1 MVTTNQTQRISWIAA
16 AEDDLVKQVE
26 AFLLDR
32 RIRGLAPGTL
42 RFYRQKLVLFQ
53 TYCHQHGVGM
63 VSKLSP
69 TLIRQYLLWL
79 SETGHN
85 SGGVHGCYRA
95 LRAFL
100 NWWEEEY
107 EPENWRN
114 PIRKVKGPKVSAEP
128 LPPADWDAVKAM
140 ADTCK
145 GGATAARDRALL
157 LFLVDTGCRA
167 GEALS
172 IDLDDYDPIVGAV
185 TVRKG
190 KGGKGRTV
198 YVGRQTRRAM
208 RKYLRQRQNIGP
220 LWQTVHG
227 GRLSYDGLRAV
238 ITRRAKQADVEPP
251 SLHSFRRLFA
261 LACLRNGMDLRRL
274 QELMGHST
282 LNLLQRYT
290 RLTDADVKAAHHK
303 ASPVDRGW

>member
-1 MVTTNQTQRISWIAA
+1 MVTADQTQRTYWIAA
-16 AEDDLVKQVE
+16 AEDDLNLQVDG
-26 AFLLDR
+26 FLLDR
-32 RIRGLAPGTL
+32 RIRGLASGTL
-42 RFYRQKLVLFQ
+42 RFYRQKLALLLTFCDDQ
-53 TYCHQHGVGM
+53 DVGM
-63 VSKLSP
+63 VSQISP
-69 TLIRQYLLWL
+69 TLIRQFLLWL

-85 SGGVHGCYRA
+85 NGGVHGCYRA
-95 LRAFL
+95 LRALL
-100 NWWEEEY
+100 NWWEDEY

-114 PIRKVKGPKVSAEP
+114 PIRKVRGPKVSSEP
-128 LPPADWDAVKAM
+128 LSPADWEAVKAM
-140 ADTCK
+140 VETCK
-145 GGATAARDRALL
+145 NGVTAARDRSLL

-172 IDLDDYDPIVGAV
+172 LELDDYDPITGAV

-198 YVGRQTRRAM
+198 YVGRQTRRAI
-208 RKYLRQRQNIGP
+208 RKYLRQRVNRGP
-220 LWQTVHG
+220 LWLTVHS
-227 GRLSYDGLRAV
+227 GRLSYDGLRAI
-238 ITRRAKQADVEPP
+238 ITRRAKQASVDPP

-290 RLTDADVKAAHHK
+290 RLTDSDLMAAHHE